1 MSMYDP
7 TSFDRR
13 QAKSL
18 DAAFAR
24 IRALEKDVKEL
35 KEAADDGSGSGTG
48 SVDDGSG
55 TGSADAETGSAG

>member
-1 MSMYDP
+1 MVYDP

-24 IRALEKDVKEL
+24 IRALEKDVREL
-35 KEAADDGSGSGTG
+35 KEAAADDGSGSG